1 MDLFTQ
7 ISILVTLV
15 TIVVANLYYSKF
27 GLRGR
32 MILRAVLPLMTFI
45 VTIQALNA
53 YHRPN
58 SDVNRKQPAVVKKS
72 VDAPRSIEAA
82 PQEKSPLE
90 AAPASVGNVTGGSQD
105 VSSIYKQ
112 IGPSVVVVQRYDEK
126 KQKTGIG
133 TGFFMSSGGNVV
145 TNHHV
150 LRGAVSA
157 DIRVSSGKV
166 YPVRN
171 VLAED
176 PENDLIMVSVEIPPY
191 EVQPLSVRASLPA
204 IGERVVV
211 IGSPMGLDQTV
222 SDGIVSAI
230 RELQGSRRVIQIT
243 APISPG
249 SSGSPVVNMK
259 GDVVAVA
266 CALLANGQ
274 NLNFGIPSERV
285 SSLSPG
291 SGYPLAQMS
300 RAGSPFTGNYDEE
313 MRRRVEEAKKKAEE
327 ERVKAV
333 EERRRA
339 REQMINEANDLIKQA
354 SHHMSF
360 SRYLDAFYSYE
371 KALQICRQL
380 DDVRGM
386 AFCVE
391 SMGIAM
397 EKYGRHDIAQ
407 DYYRQAASL
416 RSQRI
421 GTASQ

>member
-7 ISILVTLV
+7 ISILVTLA
-15 TIVVANLYYSKF
+15 TIAVANLYYSKF

-58 SDVNRKQPAVVKKS
+58 SALNGNQTAVVKKS
-72 VDAPRSIEAA
+72 VEATRSIETAA
-82 PQEKSPLE
+82 QKKSPLE
-90 AAPASVGNVTGGSQD
+90 AAPASVGNVTGGAQD
-105 VSSIYKQ
+105 VSSIYRN
-112 IGPSVVVVQRYDEK
+112 IGPSVVVIQRYDER

-133 TGFFMSSGGNVV
+133 TGFFVSSGGNVM

-150 LRGAVSA
+150 LRGAASA

-166 YPVRN
+166 YPVGN

-176 PENDLIMVSVEIPPY
+176 PENDLIMVSVQIPAQ

-230 RELQGSRRVIQIT
+230 RELQGSRKIIQIT

-249 SSGSPVVNMK
+249 SSGSPVVDMK
-259 GDVVAVA
+259 GDVIAVA

-274 NLNFGIPSERV
+274 NLNFGIPSERI

-291 SGYPLAQMS
+291 SGYPLTQMS
-300 RAGSPFTGNYDEE
+300 RAGSPFTGNNDEE
-313 MRRRVEEAKKKAEE
+313 MRRRVEEARKKAEE
-327 ERVKAV
+327 ERIRAV
-333 EERRRA
+333 EEKRRA
-339 REQMINEANDLIKQA
+339 REQMVNEANDFIKQG

-407 DYYRQAASL
+407 DYYRQAATL

>member
-7 ISILVTLV
+7 ISILVTLA
-15 TIVVANLYYSKF
+15 TIAVANLYYAKF

-58 SDVNRKQPAVVKKS
+58 SALNGNQAAVVKKS
-72 VDAPRSIEAA
+72 VEAARSIETAA
-82 PQEKSPLE
+82 QKKSPLE
-90 AAPASVGNVTGGSQD
+90 AAPASVGNVTGGAQD
-105 VSSIYKQ
+105 VSSIYRN
-112 IGPSVVVVQRYDEK
+112 IGPSVVVIQRYDER

-133 TGFFMSSGGNVV
+133 TGFFVSSGGNVM

-150 LRGAVSA
+150 LRGAASA
-157 DIRVSSGKV
+157 DIKVSSGKV
-166 YPVRN
+166 YPVGN

-176 PENDLIMVSVEIPPY
+176 PENDLIMVSVQIPAH
-191 EVQPLSVRASLPA
+191 EVQALSVRASLPA

-230 RELQGSRRVIQIT
+230 RELQGSRKIIQIT

-249 SSGSPVVNMK
+249 SSGSPVVDMK
-259 GDVVAVA
+259 GDVIAVA

-274 NLNFGIPSERV
+274 NLNFGIPSERI

-291 SGYPLAQMS
+291 SGYPLTQMS
-300 RAGSPFTGNYDEE
+300 RAGSPFTGNNDEE
-313 MRRRVEEAKKKAEE
+313 MRRRVEEARKKAEE
-327 ERVKAV
+327 ERIRAV
-333 EERRRA
+333 EEKRRA
-339 REQMINEANDLIKQA
+339 REQMVNEANDFIKQG

-407 DYYRQAASL
+407 DYYRQAATL